1 VTDGGWERWLLVAV
15 STAGTPDS
23 LRVTVWRRLRGLGA
37 LYVQQSV
44 CLLPDRPHV
53 ARAVAQLAVKVR
65 ADGGS
70 ARVLH
75 LRVDQ
80 PDEQAQL
87 VEEMRAAIDAE
98 YGEVLDRLPEFFTEL
113 DTETAR
119 GRVTFAEVEES
130 EADLA
135 RFKAWLTKITAR
147 DYFAAPLGER
157 VRAEL
162 DRAGRALAGF
172 EAAALAADTTVAPA
186 PAVRSGA
193 RRLRTVPGQHR

>member
-1 VTDGGWERWLLVAV
+1 VG
-15 STAGTPDS
+15 TAGAPDS

-53 ARAVAQLAVKVR
+53 ARAVARLAVKVR
-65 ADGGS
+65 ADGGT

-80 PDEQAQL
+80 ADEQAGL
-87 VEEMRAAIDAE
+87 VEEMRAAVDVE
-98 YGEVLDRLPEFFTEL
+98 YGEVLERLPEFFTEL

-119 GRVTFAEVEES
+119 GRATFAEVEES

-135 RFKAWLTKITAR
+135 RFQAWLAKIAAR
-147 DYFAAPLGER
+147 DYFAASRGES

-162 DRAGRALAGF
+162 DRAGQALAAF

-186 PAVRSGA
+186 PAGRGTA
-193 RRLRTVPGQHR
+193 RRPRTIPGGPR